1 MENNYINVINYLVKE
16 NNRLLRKIDKLE
28 NELYVLKTGYD
39 LKISNISLDD
49 IYILMLKLYQRGEK
63 WKKFM
68 LLKKMVNS

>member
-28 NELYVLKTGYD
+28 NELYLLKTGYD

-63 WKKFM
+63 
-68 LLKKMVNS
+68 

>member
-28 NELYVLKTGYD
+28 NELYMLKTGYD

-63 WKKFM
+63 
-68 LLKKMVNS
+68 

>member
-63 WKKFM
+63 
-68 LLKKMVNS
+68 